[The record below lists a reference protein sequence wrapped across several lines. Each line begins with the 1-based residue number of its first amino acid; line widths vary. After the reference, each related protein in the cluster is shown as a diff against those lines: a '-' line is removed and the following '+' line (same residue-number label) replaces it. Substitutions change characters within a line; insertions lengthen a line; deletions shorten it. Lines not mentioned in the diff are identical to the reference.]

1 MKERV
6 VSNSLMK
13 PALVLGLLSMIGPFA
28 MDMYLPA
35 MPEIA
40 ADLGT
45 NAQGMQGTITT
56 YLAAFGLAQL
66 VYGPWADQSGRKP
79 PLYVALAIFAI
90 GSVLCIFAPSVEMLT
105 FGRIVQGLGAAAV
118 MVIPRAI
125 IRDMSTGD
133 EATRLMALIMLVFSV
148 SPMLAPLTGS
158 ALMSVTSWRAVFV
171 ALLLTTLMSLALL
184 HFAQPET
191 LHRDNRQKFSFAQT
205 LRGAKVLVR
214 DRGFVTLT
222 LLGTAGMASFF
233 VFLAAAPF
241 VYVQSYGLTPTQ
253 FSLAFAANAIA
264 FIGAGQLAGPLGMRF
279 GAMAVMRGAALLFVL
294 AATLLFGLA
303 LAGLASLWVL
313 IGLLALGNMGLG
325 LIIPTSMVMALDDH
339 GEIAGLA
346 SSLGGTFQMI
356 VGGALVAL
364 VGPWLD
370 GTPVPMVALVAACAW
385 VALVLALLAPSRQAA
400 TAPLDTSAS
409 AAS

>member
-1 MKERV
+1 MAT
-6 VSNSLMK
+6 SLLK
-13 PALVLGLLSMIGPFA
+13 PAIVLGLLSMIGPFA

-35 MPEIA
+35 MPGIA

-45 NAQGMQGTITT
+45 SAQAMQGTITA

-79 PLYVALAIFAI
+79 PLYTALAIFAL
-90 GSVLCIFAPSVEMLT
+90 GSVICIFAPTVEILT
-105 FGRIVQGLGAAAV
+105 LGRVVQGLGGAAV

-158 ALMSVTSWRAVFV
+158 ALMALAGWRSVFV
-171 ALLLTTLMSLALL
+171 ALLVTTVMSLALL
-184 HFAQPET
+184 HFAQAETHAPE
-191 LHRDNRQKFSFAQT
+191 NRQKFSFGQT
-205 LRGAKVLVR
+205 LRGAKILLR

-253 FSLAFAANAIA
+253 FSLAFAVNAIA
-264 FIGAGQLAGPLGMRF
+264 FIGAGQLAGPLGARY
-279 GAMAVMRGAALLFVL
+279 GAMAVMRGAALLFAL
-294 AATLLFGLA
+294 AATVLLMLA
-303 LAGLASLWVL
+303 MAGLASLWVL

-356 VGGALVAL
+356 FGGALVAL
-364 VGPWLD
+364 LGPWLD
-370 GTPVPMVALVAACAW
+370 GTTTPMVALIAACAW
-385 VALVLALLAPSRQAA
+385 AAFALALLAPRRQA
-400 TAPLDTSAS
+400 TANPANTSAS

>member
-1 MKERV
+1 MTT
-6 VSNSLMK
+6 SLIK
-13 PALVLGLLSMIGPFA
+13 PAIVLGLLSMIGPFA

-35 MPEIA
+35 MPGIA

-45 NAQGMQGTITT
+45 SAQAMQGTITA

-79 PLYVALAIFAI
+79 PLYTALAIFAL
-90 GSVLCIFAPSVEMLT
+90 GSVICIFAPTVEILT
-105 FGRIVQGLGAAAV
+105 LGRVVQGLGGAAV

-158 ALMSVTSWRAVFV
+158 ALMALAGWRSVFV
-171 ALLLTTLMSLALL
+171 ALLVTTVMSLALL
-184 HFAQPET
+184 HFAQAETHAPE
-191 LHRDNRQKFSFAQT
+191 NRQKFSFGQT
-205 LRGAKVLVR
+205 LRGAKILLR

-253 FSLAFAANAIA
+253 FSLAFAVNAIA
-264 FIGAGQLAGPLGMRF
+264 FIGAGQLAGPLGARY
-279 GAMAVMRGAALLFVL
+279 GA
-294 AATLLFGLA
+294 
-303 LAGLASLWVL
+303 
-313 IGLLALGNMGLG
+313 I
-325 LIIPTSMVMALDDH
+325 
-339 GEIAGLA
+339 E
-346 SSLGGTFQMI
+346 
-356 VGGALVAL
+356 
-364 VGPWLD
+364 
-370 GTPVPMVALVAACAW
+370 
-385 VALVLALLAPSRQAA
+385 
-400 TAPLDTSAS
+400 AS
-409 AAS
+409 AAICRHSAAWGSTHLIVAPAQLRKTASRLPC